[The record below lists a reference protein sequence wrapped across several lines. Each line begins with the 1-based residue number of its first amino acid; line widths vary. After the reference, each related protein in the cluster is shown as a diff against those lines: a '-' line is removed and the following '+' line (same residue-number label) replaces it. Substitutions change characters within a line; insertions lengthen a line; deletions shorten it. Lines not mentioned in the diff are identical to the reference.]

1 MADAT
6 HMQNMERGFIGRL
19 SNTVWRILSV
29 NGRGPLFN
37 LTPLLA
43 HVGLILRCQIDRVFK
58 KHRYDDIAF
67 LLAGAILTFLTKTI
81 DQRSIQM
88 RKYVFR
94 ERGSW

>member
-6 HMQNMERGFIGRL
+6 HMQNMERGFIGSL
-19 SNTVWRILSV
+19 SNTLWRILSV
-29 NGRGPLFN
+29 NGGGPLFN

-43 HVGLILRCQIDRVFK
+43 HVGSILRIQIGGVFK